1 MERKTITAGLIVC
14 IIIFIFCFYKCH
26 NRPMEEEKLYPIDS
40 LLLENDSLRIQLD
53 SIDTRIID
61 INEWYEKTYGIV
73 LNQSTDSDI
82 VFFERYL
89 SAQRF
94 DSCYINSTVEAG
106 KSDISRTR

>member
-1 MERKTITAGLIVC
+1 MERKAIAAGLIVC
-14 IIIFIFCFYKCH
+14 IIVFIFCFYKCH
-26 NRPMEEEKLYPIDS
+26 HKPIEEKLYPIDS

-94 DSCYINSTVEAG
+94 NSCNIDTTVETS
-106 KSDISRTR
+106 KSNISRTR